1 MPLMKWSMDMA
12 DPEVISGILNCV
24 CPECGGRMGGAGKE
38 FKCQGECQTDW
49 RQTWK
54 RFLSSGL
61 DGRSHRAI
69 RAT

>member
-1 MPLMKWSMDMA
+1 MPLMKWSTDMA
-12 DPEVISGILNCV
+12 DTEVISGILNCV

-38 FKCQGECQTDW
+38 FKCQGECQKDW
-49 RQTWK
+49 RQTWR

-61 DGRSHRAI
+61 DGRSNRAI